1 MIKALEDNYSE
12 YCSTQKILTYV
23 GTYNLG
29 GQEYKEPLELIDWLL
44 PDELKSFEKIPE
56 MYIIGLQEIVQL
68 NASNILISSN
78 SPKVDYWRNT
88 LQSNLDAI
96 GK

>member
-1 MIKALEDNYSE
+1 MIKALEDNYNE
-12 YCSTQKILTYV
+12 YCSTKNILTYV

-29 GQEYKEPLELIDWLL
+29 GKDFKEPLELLDWLL
-44 PDELKSFEKIPE
+44 PDELKTLEKIPE
-56 MYIIGLQEIVQL
+56 IYVIGLQEIVEL

-78 SPKVDYWRNT
+78 SPKVDYWRST